1 MKMHRNEVGNC
12 MSSFNYLH
20 HLDKPDAHT
29 TGLWEQADVPI
40 GLAMALVQQI
50 PEETQEEQKAAST

>member
-1 MKMHRNEVGNC
+1 